1 MKSRDRESP
10 ADQEAN
16 LKAVLCKEYGPPESL
31 VVADVPAPEV
41 RDGQVRIEV
50 RACGVNFPD
59 LLIIQNL
66 YQFKPPLPFSPGGE
80 VAGFVTEVG
89 AGVDTVR
96 VGDRVL
102 ASTGFG
108 GFAEQV
114 VCGAA
119 STIPVPEGM
128 DFVTASAFLMTYG
141 TSHYALKD
149 RARLRAGETLLV
161 LGAAGGVGLAAVE
174 IGKVLGARVIAAAS
188 SDAKLAVCR
197 EHGADETINYET
209 EDLKARIKEL
219 TGGQG
224 ADVVYDPV
232 GGRYSEAALR
242 ATAWE
247 GRFLV
252 IGFAAGDI
260 PKIPLNLTLLK
271 SCDVRGVF
279 WGMFVMR
286 EPQRHLEHVAEL
298 LDWFRSGRIRPRVCA
313 TYGFADVAQAL
324 NDIAARRVTGKVV
337 LIPPGAAG

>member
-1 MKSRDRESP
+1 M
-10 ADQEAN
+10 
-16 LKAVLCKEYGPPESL
+16 KAVVCKQYGPPESL
-31 VVADVPAPEV
+31 VVEDVPAPEIH
-41 RDGQVRIEV
+41 DGQVRIDV

-66 YQFKPPLPFSPGGE
+66 YQFKPTLPFSPGGE
-80 VAGFVTEVG
+80 VAGVVSEVG
-89 AGVDTVR
+89 KGVDKVK

-108 GFAEQV
+108 GFAEQL
-114 VCGAA
+114 VCAA
-119 STIPVPEGM
+119 ESTIAVPAEM
-128 DFVTASAFLMTYG
+128 DFTTASAFLMTYG

-149 RARLRAGETLLV
+149 RAQLRPGENLLV

-174 IGKVLGARVIAAAS
+174 IGKVMGARVIAAAS
-188 SDAKLAVCR
+188 SDEKLAVCR
-197 EHGADETINYET
+197 EHGADATINYERD
-209 EDLKARIKEL
+209 DLKTKIKEL

-224 ADVVYDPV
+224 ADVIYDPV

-271 SCDVRGVF
+271 GCDIRGVF
-279 WGMFVMR
+279 WGAFAMR
-286 EPQRHLEHVAEL
+286 EPARHLANVAEL
-298 LDWFRSGRIRPRVCA
+298 LEWFKDGKIKPLVSA
-313 TYGFADVAQAL
+313 TYSFEDVAKAL
-324 NDIAARRVTGKVV
+324 NDIATRRATGKIV
-337 LIPPGAAG
+337 LLPPAH